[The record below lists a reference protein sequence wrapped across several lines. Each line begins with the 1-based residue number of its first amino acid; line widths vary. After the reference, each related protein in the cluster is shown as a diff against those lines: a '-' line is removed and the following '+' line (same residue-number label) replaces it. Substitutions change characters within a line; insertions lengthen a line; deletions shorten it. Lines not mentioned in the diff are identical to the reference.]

1 MSKKQVKDI
10 SGRML
15 AVVIASVMGTLG
27 AGALLGIDT
36 WKSAAL
42 AAIMGVAVVSE
53 SLARGYIGDGKLD
66 EKEINDAFA
75 KANEKKSK

>member
-15 AVVIASVMGTLG
+15 AVVVASVMGTLG
-27 AGALLGIDT
+27 AGAILGIDT

-53 SLARGYIGDGKLD
+53 SLARGFLSDGKLD
-66 EKEINDAFA
+66 QKEIDNAFA

>member
-10 SGRML
+10 SGRMV

-42 AAIMGVAVVSE
+42 AAIMGVAVASE
-53 SLARGYIGDGKLD
+53 SLARGYLSDGKLD
-66 EKEINDAFA
+66 EKEINEAFA

>member
-1 MSKKQVKDI
+1 MNKKKAKDI
-10 SGRML
+10 SGRMV

-53 SLARGYIGDGKLD
+53 SLARGYLGDGNLD
-66 EKEINDAFA
+66 TDEINEAFA

>member
-10 SGRML
+10 TGRMI

-42 AAIMGVAVVSE
+42 AAVMGVAVVSE
-53 SLARGYIGDGKLD
+53 SLARGYLSDGKLD
-66 EKEINDAFA
+66 ANEINEAFA

>member
-10 SGRML
+10 TGRMI

-42 AAIMGVAVVSE
+42 AAVMGVAVVSE
-53 SLARGYIGDGKLD
+53 SLARGYLSDGKLD
-66 EKEINDAFA
+66 EKEINEAFA

>member
-1 MSKKQVKDI
+1 MNKKKAKDI
-10 SGRML
+10 SGRMV
-15 AVVIASVMGTLG
+15 AVVVASVMGTLG

-53 SLARGYIGDGKLD
+53 SLARSYLGDGNLD
-66 EKEINDAFA
+66 ANEINEAFA

>member
-10 SGRML
+10 SGRMV

-27 AGALLGIDT
+27 AGAILGIDT

-66 EKEINDAFA
+66 QKEIDDAFA

>member
-1 MSKKQVKDI
+1 VSKKQVKDI
-10 SGRML
+10 SGRMI

-27 AGALLGIDT
+27 AGALIGIDT

-53 SLARGYIGDGKLD
+53 SLARGYLSDGKLD
-66 EKEINDAFA
+66 DKEINEAFA

>member
-10 SGRML
+10 SGRMV

-27 AGALLGIDT
+27 AGALIGIDT

-53 SLARGYIGDGKLD
+53 SLARAYLSDGKLSQQEID
-66 EKEINDAFA
+66 EAFA

>member
-10 SGRML
+10 SGRMV

-27 AGALLGIDT
+27 AGALIGIDT

-53 SLARGYIGDGKLD
+53 SLARAYLSDGKLSQD
-66 EKEINDAFA
+66 EINDAFS

>member
-10 SGRML
+10 SGRMV

-53 SLARGYIGDGKLD
+53 SLARAYIGDGKLSQQ
-66 EKEINDAFA
+66 EIDDSFA

>member
-1 MSKKQVKDI
+1 
-10 SGRML
+10 
-15 AVVIASVMGTLG
+15 MGTLG

-42 AAIMGVAVVSE
+42 AAIMGVAVVSD
-53 SLARGYIGDGKLD
+53 SLARGYLSDGKLD
-66 EKEINDAFA
+66 QKEIDDAFA